1 MLHALRSLQLRSL
14 RFSLSALRRAI
25 AGLAIVTILVGSLAI
40 GGDAWAIGGTLPV
53 IDSPAPAFSL
63 PTNTG
68 DGDVDLEDYRG
79 QWVVLYFYP
88 ADFTPGCTIEA
99 RRFQDDL
106 PKYIDRNAQVIGI
119 SADDVQSHEEFC
131 DSEGL
136 RFPLLADTNG
146 SVSKAY
152 GSWVYSRSVRHSFI
166 IDPEGKIRERFVKV
180 RPTIHSAEV
189 LERLDE
195 LQSV

>member
-1 MLHALRSLQLRSL
+1 M
-14 RFSLSALRRAI
+14 
-25 AGLAIVTILVGSLAI
+25 
-40 GGDAWAIGGTLPV
+40 
-53 IDSPAPAFSL
+53 
-63 PTNTG
+63 
-68 DGDVDLEDYRG
+68 
-79 QWVVLYFYP
+79 LYFYP